1 MDGMPSYLAAKEK
14 IKPGD
19 TVACCEAALQDLV
32 GKKEELCNLQDASKN
47 QKEKI
52 KALFKGV

>member
-1 MDGMPSYLAAKEK
+1 MPSYLAAKEK